1 MHKRFKRAAA
11 VSFLLTILVAVAL
24 LAGPV
29 AAPLASAGTYTSE
42 ELTFVQLINEYRA
55 SLGLGQLKI
64 SDMLSESGDRHSS
77 DMAKYGFFNH
87 YTQRSD
93 WFAAGTSPWDRMA
106 ASGYSYN
113 TRLGENI
120 AAGQTTAAE
129 VFQAWKNSPT
139 HNENMVDPNFKVI
152 GVSLIYDSDSIYKY
166 YWTTDF
172 GGFVDSTAHAAGSA
186 GSDTSTSTSP
196 AGSVFS
202 DVGRNTRYADEI
214 ILLAKLGV
222 VSGYSD
228 GRFGPYDRV
237 TRQQFAKMIVLSLG
251 CAVTPISSC
260 SFKDVATTS
269 GSSDPLYPAAYV
281 ETCAVQ
287 GITVGK
293 TPFTFC
299 PYDNITRAQLITMV
313 VRAAGLPEPPSSYHP
328 PFADFSAQ
336 HYPWARTAAYAG
348 WLDEIAGMGPG
359 FDFWAPATRGE
370 VCLLLAALV
379 EN

>member
-1 MHKRFKRAAA
+1 MVVAL
-11 VSFLLTILVAVAL
+11 VLLT
-24 LAGPV
+24 GPV
-29 AAPLASAGTYTSE
+29 SAPSASASAYTSE
-42 ELTFVQLINEYRA
+42 ELAFVQLINDYRV

-64 SDMLSESGDRHSS
+64 SDMLSEAGDRHSS

-87 YTQRSD
+87 YTERSD

-120 AAGQTTAAE
+120 AGGQRTAAE

-139 HNENMVDPNFKVI
+139 HNENMIDPNFKVI
-152 GVSLIYDSDSIYKY
+152 GVSLIYDSDSTYRY

-172 GGFVDSTAHAAGSA
+172 GGFVDPTAHALGS
-186 GSDTSTSTSP
+186 SVPSTPTSTGTG
-196 AGSVFS
+196 ATGFS
-202 DVGRNTRYADEI
+202 DVGKSTLYADEI
-214 ILLAKLGV
+214 KLLAKLGV

-251 CAVTPISSC
+251 CAVSPISSS
-260 SFKDVATTS
+260 SFRDVATS
-269 GSSDPLYPAAYV
+269 AGSSDPLYPAGYV
-281 ETCAVQ
+281 ETCAAQ

-313 VRAAGLPEPPSSYHP
+313 ARAANLPEPPRSYQP
-328 PFADFSAQ
+328 PFPEFSEQ
-336 HYPWARTAAYAG
+336 HYPWARKAAYAG
-348 WLDEIAGMGPG
+348 WLDGLVGMGPS

-370 VCLLLAALV
+370 VCLLLASLV
-379 EN
+379 ER